1 MIAPATST
9 ASAKCTSPTRRKPL
23 FLDGSSIRLMPT
35 SITAQPGFSHSPRTN
50 SGRPIAA
57 TTMSARRTL
66 SGRSFVRLW
75 QVVTVASAFCSRA
88 ATGTPTML
96 LRPTTTASFPAMVMP
111 ERTSSS
117 MQPAG
122 VHGMNSGVRP
132 FITSWPMFIGW
143 KPSTSLFR
151 LIRSSTA
158 CSFSP
163 FGSGSCTR
171 MPLTA
176 GSAFERPHQTLPPPP
191 GWPWRA
197 ADG

>member
-1 MIAPATST
+1 M
-9 ASAKCTSPTRRKPL
+9 
-23 FLDGSSIRLMPT
+23 
-35 SITAQPGFSHSPRTN
+35 
-50 SGRPIAA
+50 AA

-75 QVVTVASAFCSRA
+75 QVVTVASAFCSKA

-96 LRPTTTASFPAMVMP
+96 LRPTTTASFPAMEMP

-122 VHGMNSGVRP
+122 VHGMNCGVRP

-143 KPSTSLFR
+143 NPSTSLFR

-176 GSAFERPHQTLPPPP
+176 GSALSARTKSSTSAWVAVAGSRWVMEPIPASSHALPLAPT
-191 GWPWRA
+191 
-197 ADG
+197 